1 MGSSYFTYLPH
12 AVSLSHTCKL
22 GIDIAH
28 TDTRGYE
35 GNIIFNWGFYVH
47 GQLRRERVTE
57 GTMKTAASMRPLLA
71 AAAGARAA
79 TRVPA
84 AAGRRAASGITA
96 TAGRR
101 ITAGARRTT
110 TAPLR
115 AGGVSVQT
123 RAFSAGARRQEEAFD
138 PATVERESDEVDV
151 CIVGGG
157 M

>member
-1 MGSSYFTYLPH
+1 
-12 AVSLSHTCKL
+12 
-22 GIDIAH
+22 
-28 TDTRGYE
+28 
-35 GNIIFNWGFYVH
+35 
-47 GQLRRERVTE
+47 
-57 GTMKTAASMRPLLA
+57 MKTATSMRPLLA

-84 AAGRRAASGITA
+84 AAGRRAASSLTT

-101 ITAGARRTT
+101 ITCGARRTT
-110 TAPLR
+110 TAPL
-115 AGGVSVQT
+115 GVQGT
-123 RAFSAGARRQEEAFD
+123 RAFSAAPRRQEEAFD